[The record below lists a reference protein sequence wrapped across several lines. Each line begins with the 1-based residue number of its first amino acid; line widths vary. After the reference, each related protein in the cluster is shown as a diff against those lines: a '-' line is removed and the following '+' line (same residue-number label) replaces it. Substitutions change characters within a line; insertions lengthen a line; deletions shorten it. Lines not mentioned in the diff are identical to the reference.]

1 MRQIKESPTLRK
13 NFHEGAKVSQQEIAT
28 PASCNTLPRK
38 RRLRYTQK
46 ITYTATLTAV
56 ALVIKATVQAIFASL
71 PLIHPTLT
79 YIPWIIAGIIL
90 DPVCAAIVGFAS
102 DSLGMLI
109 IGAAASINPIMALS
123 CALFPCIVSLCVRFL
138 PIKHLPIKALIGTA
152 MSALVCT
159 MFLSTFGLYIYTGIF
174 MGVVDYQKPFFVLMA
189 ARLPQLL
196 FIAICT
202 VAVGALLP
210 VMNKLNLL
218 PEPYEAKKKKSDGKA
233 EDKIE

>member
-1 MRQIKESPTLRK
+1 MRK

-28 PASCNTLPRK
+28 PASCNALPRK
-38 RRLRYTQK
+38 RHLRYTQK
-46 ITYTATLTAV
+46 ITYTATLTAI

-71 PLIHPTLT
+71 PLIRPTLT

-109 IGAAASINPIMALS
+109 VGAGASINPIMALS
-123 CALFPCIVSLCVRFL
+123 CALFPCIISLCVRLL
-138 PIKHLPIKALIGTA
+138 PVKHLPLKALIGTI
-152 MSALVCT
+152 MSAIICT

-174 MGVVDYQKPFFVLMA
+174 MGNVDYQKPFFVLMA

-196 FIAICT
+196 FIAMCT
-202 VAVGALLP
+202 VVVGLLLP

-218 PEPYEAKKKKSDGKA
+218 PEPYERKKKKQKDGTK
-233 EDKIE
+233 EKPEQTN